1 MIPFNLPHNPKP
13 PRPRQSRTPFGA
25 SWPRIIIF
33 VMYDVLY
40 LIRDPLIAFII
51 QHLPPFPSIVPSLPP
66 PSLSLS
72 PEETRQTESREA
84 TIIGTNCRFSTR
96 PPPPPLPSHPSRFP
110 DRTRNCFERSPRS
123 FISFKRQLSPRCTIY
138 DKPARNVT
146 VQRSPLLEITCKRA
160 NRVSQPR
167 SKMRGGETLSSD
179 HPPGRVITR
188 CQFINWF
195 ERVRIPTSSRCRC
208 CCRCCCCCR
217 RCWLVCQRRSFE
229 TSVQAARA
237 CAVRTINLIETR
249 GE

>member
-96 PPPPPLPSHPSRFP
+96 PPPHPTHPDSRIGLGTVSNDLRAPLS
-110 DRTRNCFERSPRS
+110 
-123 FISFKRQLSPRCTIY
+123 
-138 DKPARNVT
+138 
-146 VQRSPLLEITCKRA
+146 
-160 NRVSQPR
+160 
-167 SKMRGGETLSSD
+167 LSSD
-179 HPPGRVITR
+179 
-188 CQFINWF
+188 
-195 ERVRIPTSSRCRC
+195 SCRH
-208 CCRCCCCCR
+208 
-217 RCWLVCQRRSFE
+217 
-229 TSVQAARA
+229 
-237 CAVRTINLIETR
+237 AVRYTINPRET
-249 GE
+249 